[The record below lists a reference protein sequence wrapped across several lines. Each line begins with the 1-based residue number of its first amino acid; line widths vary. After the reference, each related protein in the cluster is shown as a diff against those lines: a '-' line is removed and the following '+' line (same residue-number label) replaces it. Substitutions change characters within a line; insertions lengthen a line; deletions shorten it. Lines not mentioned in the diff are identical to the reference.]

1 MNLDD
6 NKLPR
11 TLIRCKPDWHKAE
24 VVSPR
29 ETDYYE
35 SDRALGFLYRSIT
48 LDEPQPIPPVPSVQ
62 PLSDPITLTLLESV
76 QRHLGDSAVVDNHPS
91 ELEKLFRRYT
101 DELRYICA
109 THTLSSMPGIRLL
122 EAEVVIGTILAKCS
136 QKRWRSDR
144 IYRMRLHASTL
155 VKDIQRN
162 LIESLEGNVPV
173 FELVAGLQ
181 LAWSAWGFSLR
192 HRSEFGANS
201 FGLIALGT
209 VIDCLDELERRD

>member
-6 NKLPR
+6 NKLPS
-11 TLIRCKPDWHKAE
+11 TLIRCKPDWHAAE

-35 SDRALGFLYRSIT
+35 SSRALGLLFRSIT
-48 LDEPQPIPPVPSVQ
+48 LDDPQPILPVPPVQ
-62 PLSDPITLTLLESV
+62 PLSDPITLMLLESV
-76 QRHLGDSAVVDNHPS
+76 QHWLGDSAIVDHHPS
-91 ELEKLFRRYT
+91 ELQKLFHRYA

-109 THTLSSMPGIRLL
+109 THTLSNTPGVRLL

-155 VKDIQRN
+155 VKDVQRN
-162 LIESLEGNVPV
+162 LIENLETDV
-173 FELVAGLQ
+173 FELIAGLQ
-181 LAWSAWGFSLR
+181 LAWSAWDYSLC
-192 HRSEFGANS
+192 HRNEFGANS

-209 VIDCLDELERRD
+209 VFDCLDAIELRGE